1 MTHGENYPASGTY
14 GAPTPVHPGDLL
26 PRFFARFI
34 DGIIV
39 GVLAFFGAFSI
50 GSMSDIMV
58 TGLFSGLG
66 MFLYFVLFEVT
77 VGATPGKMLL
87 GLHVRGPNGM
97 PKPDLKQSAIRNSFT
112 LLTIVPWVG
121 GLLAFIAYI
130 FIAVTISS
138 SPCKQGRH
146 DELAGG
152 TQVVKK

>member
-1 MTHGENYPASGTY
+1 MTHGENYPAAGAY

-87 GLHVRGPNGM
+87 GLSVRGRM
-97 PKPDLKQSAIRNSFT
+97 
-112 LLTIVPWVG
+112 LT
-121 GLLAFIAYI
+121 
-130 FIAVTISS
+130 
-138 SPCKQGRH
+138 H
-146 DELAGG
+146 
-152 TQVVKK
+152 

>member
-26 PRFFARFI
+26 PRFFARLI

-66 MFLYFVLFEVT
+66 MFLYFVLFEIT

-87 GLHVRGPNGM
+87 GLRVRGRM
-97 PKPDLKQSAIRNSFT
+97 
-112 LLTIVPWVG
+112 LT
-121 GLLAFIAYI
+121 
-130 FIAVTISS
+130 
-138 SPCKQGRH
+138 H
-146 DELAGG
+146 
-152 TQVVKK
+152 

>member
-1 MTHGENYPASGTY
+1 MTYGENYPTSGAY
-14 GAPTPVHPGDLL
+14 GAPVPVHPGDLL

-34 DGIIV
+34 DGLIV
-39 GVLAFFGAFSI
+39 VVLAFFGAFSI
-50 GSMSDIMV
+50 GSMSDVMV

-66 MFLYFVLFEVT
+66 TFLYFVLFEVLA
-77 VGATPGKMLL
+77 GATPGKMLL
-87 GLHVRGPNGM
+87 GLSVRGPHGM
-97 PKPDLKQSAIRNSFT
+97 PKPDIKQSAIRNSFT
-112 LLTIVPWVG
+112 LLPIIPWVG

-130 FIAVTISS
+130 YIAVTINS

>member
-1 MTHGENYPASGTY
+1 MTYGENYPTSGAY

-34 DGIIV
+34 DGLIV

-66 MFLYFVLFEVT
+66 TFLYFVLFEVLA
-77 VGATPGKMLL
+77 GATPGKMVL
-87 GLHVRGPNGM
+87 GLSVRGPHGM

-112 LLTIVPWVG
+112 LLTIIPWVG

-130 FIAVTISS
+130 FIAVTINS